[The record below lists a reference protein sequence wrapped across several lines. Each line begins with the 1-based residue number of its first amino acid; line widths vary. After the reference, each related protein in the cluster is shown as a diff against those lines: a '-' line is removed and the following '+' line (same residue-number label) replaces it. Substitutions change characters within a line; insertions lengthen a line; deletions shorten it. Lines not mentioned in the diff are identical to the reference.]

1 MDPEHTQRVR
11 KVRRIIV
18 MVIVIEAL
26 GMLGAA
32 LGVGLSEHSFAW
44 TIAAIVLYSLIVGII
59 SGTVITLREGRKGW
73 RQVGQVYVLA
83 AKRLRHR
90 PGSS

>member
-11 KVRRIIV
+11 KVRRSIV
-18 MVIVIEAL
+18 MGIVIEAL

-44 TIAAIVLYSLIVGII
+44 TIAAMVLYSLTVGII

-73 RQVGQVYVLA
+73 RQVGHAYVLA
-83 AKRLRHR
+83 AKRLRHWS
-90 PGSS
+90 GSS